1 MKPDIY
7 AVTNNRISARSFN
20 LIKGT
25 EGIYLNIKFL
35 QKSTDHI
42 INSIKNLYKIKK
54 ISKRDLILV
63 IAVGYPKKGNKMN
76 LTQIHK
82 VNDLVN
88 SFRW

>member
-1 MKPDIY
+1 MF
-7 AVTNNRISARSFN
+7 SFLKN
-20 LIKGT
+20 FFNEL
-25 EGIYLNIKFL
+25 YQFRKFL
-35 QKSTDHI
+35 KLNEEQ
-42 INSIKNLYKIKK
+42 KK